1 VETSLAASV
10 KTFKAKVA
18 STGARLQERFDSDS
32 DAENSK
38 SLLTAN
44 FQALEAK
51 IADLSKAL
59 SRNPKLKCLMNEE
72 CLGGQRGGGG
82 QG

>member
-1 VETSLAASV
+1 METTLAASV
-10 KTFKAKVA
+10 KTFEAKVA

-32 DAENSK
+32 DAENS
-38 SLLTAN
+38 LLTIN